1 MKRTKSIKQYLK
13 KIWYFLWEDDSLI
26 SWVASVVF
34 AFLLIKFIIFPG
46 LGLIL
51 GTKFPIVAVVSG
63 SMEHSIDDG
72 GILCGK
78 RPENYTKTFDN
89 WWEVCGGFYEG
100 RGISKEEF
108 RLYPLSDGFN
118 TGDIITLRGIKFTDI
133 KIGDVIVFTNSCRNE
148 PIIHRVVEKDD
159 TITTKGDHNA
169 QIGKNGVGGCD
180 EDIAE
185 DEIYGKALFRIPYL
199 GYLKKIVIDVASSYS

>member
-1 MKRTKSIKQYLK
+1 MKRAKSIKQYLK

-89 WWEVCGGFYEG
+89 WCEVCGGFYEG
-100 RGISKEEF
+100 RGI
-108 RLYPLSDGFN
+108 
-118 TGDIITLRGIKFTDI
+118 
-133 KIGDVIVFTNSCRNE
+133 
-148 PIIHRVVEKDD
+148 
-159 TITTKGDHNA
+159 
-169 QIGKNGVGGCD
+169 
-180 EDIAE
+180 
-185 DEIYGKALFRIPYL
+185 
-199 GYLKKIVIDVASSYS
+199 